1 MSKAKEKDKT
11 GQLPSVSSVKEFDP
25 NISSMP
31 LKRNKRAKTVKEKAA
46 PVAPAVAPVV
56 LGVGAA
62 VKKGE
67 SAVIESSEDIPSEM
81 ARSSS
86 SSSSSSSIGETL
98 DKGEPLDCPC
108 SGKSLSLKG
117 EPSNVYWRI
126 WAYHDTIL
134 L

>member
-1 MSKAKEKDKT
+1 MSKAKEKDKI
-11 GQLPSVSSVKEFDP
+11 GQLPSVSSVKEVDP

-86 SSSSSSSIGETL
+86 SSSSSSSSIRETL
-98 DKGEPLDCPC
+98 DKQQQYRGNL
-108 SGKSLSLKG
+108 G
-117 EPSNVYWRI
+117 
-126 WAYHDTIL
+126 
-134 L
+134 